1 MISDGFLKLESLD
14 IFDTPTPNEIVRRKS
29 GAKRS
34 DKKRQRTCRQLLLPL
49 IKKCRLLSLET
60 VASCRLCSVI
70 SSHFNFHLLSTQ
82 IFTGGLSCQAMT
94 VTAQRKGGGKP
105 FRSILE
111 PHFEFIRELR
121 QRRKTW
127 RQITELL
134 LIEKGIR
141 VTVFAP
147 YLYYRR
153 KLKRAAKPHW
163 ENAGNNPE
171 SQPVRP
177 NVAASQSQSRPS
189 PLAKPAPFKRP
200 NIKNINT
207 DQEFT

>member
-1 MISDGFLKLESLD
+1 M
-14 IFDTPTPNEIVRRKS
+14 T
-29 GAKRS
+29 
-34 DKKRQRTCRQLLLPL
+34 
-49 IKKCRLLSLET
+49 ET
-60 VASCRLCSVI
+60 
-70 SSHFNFHLLSTQ
+70 T
-82 IFTGGLSCQAMT
+82 
-94 VTAQRKGGGKP
+94 QRKGGGKP

-134 LIEKGIR
+134 LTEKDIR

-153 KLKRAAKPHW
+153 KLKRATKPHW
-163 ENAGNNPE
+163 ENAENNSE
-171 SQPVRP
+171 FQPARSH
-177 NVAASQSQSRPS
+177 AASSRPPSRPS
-189 PLAKPAPFKRP
+189 PLAKPAPFNRP

>member
-1 MISDGFLKLESLD
+1 
-14 IFDTPTPNEIVRRKS
+14 
-29 GAKRS
+29 
-34 DKKRQRTCRQLLLPL
+34 
-49 IKKCRLLSLET
+49 
-60 VASCRLCSVI
+60 
-70 SSHFNFHLLSTQ
+70 
-82 IFTGGLSCQAMT
+82 MT
-94 VTAQRKGGGKP
+94 ETAQRKGGGKP

-127 RQITELL
+127 KQIAELL
-134 LIEKGIR
+134 FTEKNIR

-147 YLYYRR
+147 YLFYRR

-163 ENAGNNPE
+163 ENVGNNSE
-171 SQPVRP
+171 SQPARP
-177 NVAASQSQSRPS
+177 SAPASRPQSRPS
-189 PLAKPAPFKRP
+189 PLAKPASFKRP